1 MTKPRKHRSYWGL
14 TLLFSGIVFGV
25 ILVSALFASA
35 AVYLLSHLGII
46 TDGSMD
52 SGSVW
57 TVLLFMVLIS
67 ALVGFLVAFFSCR
80 VPLRPFKRLI
90 DLTNQLASG
99 NYHVRLEFGPPIKSQ
114 PFFQELSDSFN
125 TMAAEL
131 ESAELLRTD
140 FINSFSHE
148 FKTPIVS
155 ISGFAKLLKHGKL
168 TEEQRL
174 EYLDIIETE
183 SRRLSQMATN
193 VLNLTKVEKQ
203 TILTDISHYNLSEQL
218 RTCILLLIDFADHKH
233 LELKADFEE
242 YPITANEELMKQV
255 WINLVQNAIKFAPEY
270 STVDFRIHSSD
281 GRIRVSITNES
292 ETLTPEQQKRIF
304 NKFYQA
310 DTSRSTE
317 GTGIGLAI
325 VKRIVDLHQGTV
337 TVHSERNITTF
348 LVTLPQELPM
358 G

>member
-1 MTKPRKHRSYWGL
+1 MKRSQKRHSYWEL
-14 TLLFSGIVFGV
+14 TLLFSAIVFGV
-25 ILVSALFASA
+25 ILVSVLFASG
-35 AVYLLSHLGII
+35 AVFLLSHLGVI

-57 TVLLFMVLIS
+57 TMLLFMVLIS
-67 ALVGFLVAFFSCR
+67 ALVGFLVAFFSSR

-90 DLTNQLASG
+90 DLSNQLASG
-99 NYHVRLEFGPPIKSQ
+99 NFHVRLEFGPPLKNQ
-114 PFFQELSDSFN
+114 PIFQELSDSFN

-131 ESAELLRTD
+131 ESAELLRSD

-155 ISGFAKLLKHGKL
+155 ISGFAKLLKHGHL
-168 TEEQRL
+168 SEAQTQ

-203 TILTDISHYNLSEQL
+203 SILTDTSTYNLSEQL
-218 RTCILLLIDFADHKH
+218 RTCILLLIDFADRKH

-242 YPITANEELMKQV
+242 YRITANEELMKQV

-270 STVDFRIHSSD
+270 STVDFRIREDS
-281 GRIRVSITNES
+281 GVLYISITNES
-292 ETLTPEQQKRIF
+292 DTLTEDQQKRIF

-310 DTSRSTE
+310 DQSRSTE

-325 VKRIVDLHQGTV
+325 VKRIVDLHQGSV
-337 TVHSERNITTF
+337 AVHSENNITTF
-348 LVTLPQELPM
+348 TVTLTQAAI
-358 G
+358 